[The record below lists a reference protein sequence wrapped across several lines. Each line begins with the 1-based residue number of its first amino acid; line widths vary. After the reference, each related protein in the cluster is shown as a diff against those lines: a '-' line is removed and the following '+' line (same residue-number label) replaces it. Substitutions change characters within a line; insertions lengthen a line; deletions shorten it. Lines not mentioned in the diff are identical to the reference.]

1 MKRLFS
7 LICLLMF
14 CLYTQAQ
21 NKPGTDIITKASGEQ
36 IEVEVK
42 EVTDDKV
49 KFTYTGETVLYN
61 LNKSEIKKIQFKS
74 GRVETFAENSDGNNT
89 QTAKAVTVDHGN
101 KVAILPF
108 AYVADGQSGNNEMS
122 VKVQNEC
129 YAYLSKHTGNYTI
142 LDVHATNAAL
152 AKAGITRA
160 TMDNFSMDEICN
172 ILGVA
177 YVVTGMVTVDKTSQ
191 TSYGSNSQ
199 NSSYKKNDEKKKST
213 SSSYGSSYAT
223 TEQNFETTMDLS
235 IYNDKGTSVFTQNR
249 KAFWHQQD
257 SYKDALAYILKRSP
271 FYKK

>member
-1 MKRLFS
+1 MKRLFYLIVLVLFS
-7 LICLLMF
+7 LH
-14 CLYTQAQ
+14 TQAQ
-21 NKPGTDIITKASGEQ
+21 NKPATDIITKVSGEQ

-49 KFTYTGETVLYN
+49 KFTYAGESVTYN

-74 GRVETFAENSDGNNT
+74 GRVETFAVSDEGNSN
-89 QTAKAVTVDHGN
+89 QTTKISNADHGN
-101 KVAILPF
+101 KVAVLPF

-129 YAYLSKHTGNYTI
+129 YAYLNKHAGNYTI
-142 LDVHATNAAL
+142 MDVHATNAAL

-172 ILGVA
+172 ALGVA

-191 TSYGSNSQ
+191 TSYGSNAQ
-199 NSSYKKNDEKKKST
+199 NSSYKKSDDKKKSS

-223 TEQNFETTMDLS
+223 TEQNYETTMDIS
-235 IYNDKGTSVFTQNR
+235 IYDDKGASVFTQNR

-257 SYKDALAYILKRSP
+257 SYKDALEYILKRSP